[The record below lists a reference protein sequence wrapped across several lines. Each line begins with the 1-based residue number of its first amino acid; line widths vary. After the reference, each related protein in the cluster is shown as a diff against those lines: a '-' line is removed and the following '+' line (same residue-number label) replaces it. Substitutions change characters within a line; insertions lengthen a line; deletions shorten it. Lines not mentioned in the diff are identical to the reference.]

1 MTRQNALLWAAAL
14 LCSLLLPAFAI
25 EVTEPAGAEHGFPG
39 FCDSDGKKL
48 GNGDFR
54 QWLENE
60 RLHVIISYKFPD
72 GQFFEEN
79 AVFRQNKELAQERW
93 SWKEMKGDKLQREFT
108 ADLVAGTASVKIPDD
123 NKDVSGKIDIDPGRT
138 FAGFG
143 FTLALSNLRPRL
155 LKGEQIELKA
165 VGFMP
170 KPLLK
175 PMVVPVKIWHAGL
188 ERMKMSGRYLRGNH
202 FVIRP
207 EIPFLAKLF
216 IKVPDSHIWL
226 TEKPA
231 GFLRWQGPL
240 ALSTDPIRRVD
251 LVSDTVSGPAEPVR

>member
-1 MTRQNALLWAAAL
+1 MIGQNALLWAAAL
-14 LCSLLLPAFAI
+14 LCSWLLPAFAI
-25 EVTEPAGAEHGFPG
+25 EVAEPAGAEHGFPG

-72 GQFFEEN
+72 GQFFEEK
-79 AVFRQNKELAQERW
+79 ALFRQNKDLAQEQW
-93 SWKEMKGDKLQREFT
+93 SWKEMKSDKVQREFT
-108 ADLVAGTASVKIPDD
+108 ADLVAGTASAKIPDE

-143 FTLALSNLRPRL
+143 FTIALSNLRSRL

-170 KPLLK
+170 KPFLK

-188 ERMKMSGRYLRGNH
+188 EQMKMSGRYLRGNN
-202 FVIRP
+202 FVIRA
-207 EIPFLAKLF
+207 EIPFLAKLL

-226 TEKPA
+226 TERPA

-251 LVSDTVSGPAEPVR
+251 LVSDHISGPAEPVK